1 MWFGESAERGN
12 NPSNMNQ
19 IRVCCVVGARPNFI
33 KMASLLHEM
42 ARRPEVWKPLLV
54 HTGQHYS
61 PEMSQAFF
69 DDLDLPKPDEYLGV
83 GGGSHAQQ
91 TAEIMKGIEQ
101 VFLKHSPS
109 LLVVVGD
116 VNSTVA
122 AALVAAKLDIPIA
135 HVEAGLRSFDRRMPE
150 EINRLVT
157 DSISRFLLASEP
169 SGVENLLREGV
180 DPSWVFHCGNTM
192 IDTLLRFR
200 DRASRSDALERHG
213 LQPRQYILATLHRP
227 SNVDDPAH
235 LSELFSSLS
244 EIASRMPL
252 LLPLHPRTQQRL
264 SPEWLK
270 STTLRIVPPQSYL
283 DFLHLMSNARL
294 VITDSGGIQEETTV
308 LGVPCLTV
316 RENTE
321 RPVTVA
327 QGTNQLAGTDPVRIR
342 EAAHSVL
349 DRPFPQDPPRPD
361 LWDGRAGERI
371 LDALEKNLP
380 A

>member
-1 MWFGESAERGN
+1 
-12 NPSNMNQ
+12 
-19 IRVCCVVGARPNFI
+19 
-33 KMASLLHEM
+33 
-42 ARRPEVWKPLLV
+42 
-54 HTGQHYS
+54 
-61 PEMSQAFF
+61 MSQAFF
-69 DDLDLPKPDEYLGV
+69 DDLDLPQPDEYLGV

-213 LQPRQYILATLHRP
+213 LQSRQYILATLHRP

-270 STTLRIVPPQSYL
+270 STALRIVPPQSYL

-342 EAAHSVL
+342 KAAHDVL